1 MELSQTQIDK
11 LRAFFTEQP
20 VVRAFLFGSYARGEA
35 NDLSDI
41 DMLVELDYSQPIGLK
56 FISMKQELEKL
67 LDKRVDLV
75 SANGFSPY
83 LKQKFDQEKQLI
95 YAR

>member
-1 MELSQTQIDK
+1 
-11 LRAFFTEQP
+11 
-20 VVRAFLFGSYARGEA
+20 
-35 NDLSDI
+35 
-41 DMLVELDYSQPIGLK
+41 
-56 FISMKQELEKL
+56 MKQELEKL

-83 LKQKFDQEKQLI
+83 LKQKVDQEKQLI